1 MSTDPLFSIFYDWE
15 ISTLGDIVA
24 RGGGSIQT
32 GPFGSQLHAS
42 DYVDHGIPSIMPQNI
57 ANDRISEEGIA
68 RITEEDAKRLS
79 KYRVRKGDIIYSR
92 RGDVERRALVK
103 QEHDGWLCG
112 TGCLKVSF
120 GHGLVVPEYAAFYLS
135 HPASRSWVVQ
145 HAVGAT
151 MPNLNTSILSALPF
165 VLPPISE
172 QKRIAD
178 ALNSLDDKIELNRR
192 MNETLEEMAR
202 ALFRD
207 WFIDFGPTRRQMDG
221 ATDPAAIMGHAFPND
236 KTAALAPLFP
246 ARLGENG
253 LPEGWEPGT
262 ASDHIDFNPRE
273 PMRKGTLAPYTD
285 MASLPTS
292 GSLITPPTERDFKAG
307 MRFRN
312 GDVLIAR
319 ITPCLENGK
328 AGFVDFLTEESP
340 VGWGSTEFFVL
351 RAKPHVAPQF
361 SYCLV
366 RDSDFKKRA
375 EQSMTG
381 TSGRQRAQVKVLMSH
396 EIPTPTDEV
405 HTAFGE
411 FTALLFAKI
420 KANGQEN
427 QTLTA
432 LRDLLLPKLMSGE
445 IQLKDAPMVQDTLD
459 GQPIESSQRATLK
472 NKPDKM
478 RIPKMNSSGSVKN

>member
-1 MSTDPLFSIFYDWE
+1 
-15 ISTLGDIVA
+15 
-24 RGGGSIQT
+24 
-32 GPFGSQLHAS
+32 
-42 DYVDHGIPSIMPQNI
+42 MPQNI

-92 RGDVERRALVK
+92 RGDVERRALVR

-120 GHGLVVPEYAAFYLS
+120 GYGSVIPEYAAFYLS

-178 ALNSLDDKIELNRR
+178 ALGSLDDKIELNRQ

-221 ATDPAAIMGHAFPND
+221 ATDPAAIMGDAFPDD
-236 KTAALAPLFP
+236 KAAALAPLFP
-246 ARLGENG
+246 ARLGEDG
-253 LPEGWEPGT
+253 LPDKWIKKPVGELSKIVGGGTPNTKIAEFWEGGT
-262 ASDHIDFNPRE
+262 HLWATPRDLS
-273 PMRKGTLAPYTD
+273 KL
-285 MASLPTS
+285 S
-292 GSLITPPTERDFKAG
+292 GVFIRVTERQLTDAG
-307 MRFRN
+307 
-312 GDVLIAR
+312 
-319 ITPCLENGK
+319 LEKVSSG
-328 AGFVDFLTEESP
+328 LSP
-340 VGWGSTEFFVL
+340 KGS
-351 RAKPHVAPQF
+351 
-361 SYCLV
+361 
-366 RDSDFKKRA
+366 
-375 EQSMTG
+375 
-381 TSGRQRAQVKVLMSH
+381 VLMSSRAPIGYLAIASEPVAVNQGFIVLRPTKAFPTCFAKLWCEANMETIEANANGSTFQ
-396 EIPTPTDEV
+396 EISKKNFKPILAIVPSAEVLEVFSRKTD
-405 HTAFGE
+405 
-411 FTALLFAKI
+411 LLFGKI
-420 KANGQEN
+420 KANEHQN
-427 QTLTA
+427 QTLA
-432 LRDLLLPKLMSGE
+432 EIRDLLLPKLMSGE

-472 NKPDKM
+472 HKPGKM
-478 RIPKMNSSGSVKN
+478 RIPKMKPSGSVKN